1 VTGTDRSPVATPR
14 VASGVLFTDRAGRVM
29 LVRPT
34 YTDYWDLPGGY
45 VEPGE
50 SPLAASVREV
60 HEELSIYPK
69 ISPQPLVIDWAPMD
83 GEGDRILFIFA
94 GTLTNDDLHRIAFT
108 DGELSKFRFIDPI
121 ELGVFTP
128 PRLARRIRTAI
139 TAKNDGRT
147 VYAEHGDRA
156 PRPT

>member
-1 VTGTDRSPVATPR
+1 MTGTDQSPIATPQI
-14 VASGVLFTDRAGRVM
+14 ASGVLFTDHAGRVM

-50 SPLAASVREV
+50 SPLAASIREV
-60 HEELSIYPK
+60 NEELSISPK

-83 GEGDRILFIFA
+83 GAGDRILFIFA
-94 GTLTNDDLHRIAFT
+94 GTLTNDDLRRITYA
-108 DGELSKFRFIDPI
+108 DGELSKFRFIDLV
-121 ELGVFTP
+121 ELGVFTL

-147 VYAEHGDRA
+147 VYAEHGNKV
-156 PRPT
+156 PQPT